1 MGAAPIRRKWRPSRR
16 LLRRG
21 LTAAALAALAF
32 VLLFRGVDEIDLHS
46 AAFYA
51 ESLASVDRAFAAA
64 KAPQGEVPLEV
75 GAARVEIAPP
85 AEWKVRLGG
94 NRRLTVL
101 EAVGKRPESVHV
113 RSIAIRQGER
123 RLILSS
129 IDVLVIHRALSERAL
144 ERIRAHIPLAS
155 DEFFPVATHTHNG
168 PGGYWSGFLPQ
179 QVLGPYREEVLD
191 YLAEQIARSA
201 VLAWEG
207 LRPARLLVDSVAAGS
222 PVVNS
227 IRSGDLR
234 NAELVL
240 VRFEGVSEPFTID
253 LLNYSA
259 HPTSGLD
266 GDSRLS
272 GDYPGVLSS
281 MVEGERH
288 LVAFTP
294 GTIGD
299 QRPKRWFD
307 DPGRPRVEN
316 QAQLLHD
323 KGWRRLAPEPAAP
336 WPPLQSFEFD
346 IRLPPIQLRLLRLGP
361 LGAWRLRDGLAGL
374 LLPDHLETARIQIA
388 RIGPVLILGAP
399 CDLATSVGLPI
410 LEAAK
415 RRGFIP
421 FFTSMA
427 EDWIGYVLTEQEYR
441 TAPYKAREQMH
452 GAVSGPFFREI
463 YLRVLSHSGGQL
475 PSDQP
480 AAP

>member
-1 MGAAPIRRKWRPSRR
+1 MRRPSRR

-21 LTAAALAALAF
+21 LIAVALLALLF
-32 VLLFRGVDEIDLHS
+32 VLVFRGVDEIDLHS
-46 AAFYA
+46 APFYA
-51 ESLASVDRAFAAA
+51 ESLANADRALAAA
-64 KAPQGEVPLEV
+64 KAPAGEAPLEA

-85 AEWKVRLGG
+85 AEWRVPLGG
-94 NRRLTVL
+94 NRRVGMLK
-101 EAVGKRPESVHV
+101 AAGKRPESVYV

-129 IDVLVIHRALSERAL
+129 IDVLVIHRALSERVL
-144 ERIRAHIPLAS
+144 ERIREHIPLAS

-179 QVLGPYREEVLD
+179 QVLGPYHEEVFD

-201 VLAWEG
+201 VRAWEE
-207 LRPARLLVDSVAAGS
+207 LRPARLLVDSVAAGG
-222 PVVNS
+222 PVANS
-227 IRSGDLR
+227 IRVGDLE
-234 NAELVL
+234 NPQLVL
-240 VRFEGVSEPFTID
+240 VRFEGTSEPFTID

-266 GDSRLS
+266 GDRRLS

-281 MVEGERH
+281 MLEGERH
-288 LVAFTP
+288 IVAFTP

-299 QRPKRWFD
+299 QRPKFLFD
-307 DPGRPRVEN
+307 DASRPRVEN

-323 KGWRRLAPEPAAP
+323 KGWLRLAPEATAP
-336 WPPLQSFEFD
+336 WPPLESFEFD
-346 IRLPPIQLRLLRLGP
+346 VRLPPIQARLLRLGP
-361 LGAWRLRDGLAGL
+361 LGAWRVRDGLAGR
-374 LLPDHLETARIQIA
+374 LLPDHFDTARIQIA

-410 LEAAK
+410 LDEAK
-415 RRGFIP
+415 RRGFFP

-441 TAPYKAREQMH
+441 TAPHKTREQMH
-452 GAVSGPFFREI
+452 GAVAGPLFREI
-463 YLRVLSHSGGQL
+463 YLRVLAHLGGQAL
-475 PSDQP
+475 PEQP
-480 AAP
+480 AAQ